1 MEEENSSA
9 SGGYGYETPQTT
21 IFSEAEP
28 ECSYCLPFTQSE
40 PSVSSINTDDL
51 NCESYAVPVPET

>member
-51 NCESYAVPVPET
+51 NCELYAMPIPET